1 MLVGALEVGLPN
13 MVFTELWTCD
23 GYAYGMMGSG
33 YGYGMVSG
41 FGLSFFEL
49 LVVILLG
56 SVLWVLISDRKNKNH
71 KNDLYYYLLV
81 TLIWRYIYF

>member
-1 MLVGALEVGLPN
+1 
-13 MVFTELWTCD
+13 
-23 GYAYGMMGSG
+23 
-33 YGYGMVSG
+33 MVSG